1 MQSKPTP
8 VPCRAALRARV
19 AACLR
24 AQRGDTLIEVL
35 VAALLVALIATAS
48 LTGFGAIGGAVGNQ
62 RNEEQAA
69 TLAQQDQARLRGLNI
84 TQLSGTLG
92 NNAATGGVNTVI
104 DGTTYNVTSKSQF
117 VSGAGGTASCSTSG
131 ATGNADEVATTSTV
145 TWAPGNDGR
154 PPVILHGI
162 ITPAQGGSLVVSAQ
176 TPSSTSGT
184 GSIGLPGVTA
194 TVTGPTTVPPLT
206 TDSNGCAVFAG
217 LVGGTYTVTY
227 SAPGFVDKNG
237 NPPAS
242 WSGAVTST
250 QTVAATPL
258 LLAQDGAIAAT
269 FTTFFNGSSHPA
281 TSDTFVATNSVAGIA
296 PRVFGTDS
304 TPSNNAYAP
313 TVTSPSTVFPFTNGY
328 SVYAGTCAANLWPA
342 TPPAVPIVTVAPG
355 ATSSPSSAIPEP
367 AMIVLVWGDTFDD
380 PNPAIALAGTWLHVA
395 NQSGDYNSTETT
407 SIVANSTATL
417 TFTGTSVQWLGTTGP
432 VDGKA
437 TVSIDGG
444 AATTVDTYSLTTK
457 HQQLIYTKAGLTNAS
472 HTITITALGTHSSGT
487 GNLVSIDAINVPGAP
502 ALETI
507 VPNVTVTDT
516 DAGCASNE
524 DYPLEQ
530 IPTPTQG
537 SLLSPGE
544 PYGNY
549 SVCADNG
556 SNSNTGTVAN
566 TSFVA
571 GNTVNIYLGYG
582 STNLASGTCP

>member
-1 MQSKPTP
+1 VT
-8 VPCRAALRARV
+8 
-19 AACLR
+19 
-24 AQRGDTLIEVL
+24 
-35 VAALLVALIATAS
+35 
-48 LTGFGAIGGAVGNQ
+48 
-62 RNEEQAA
+62 
-69 TLAQQDQARLRGLNI
+69 
-84 TQLSGTLG
+84 
-92 NNAATGGVNTVI
+92 I
-104 DGTTYNVTSKSQF
+104 DGTTYTVTSKSQF
-117 VSGAGGTASCSTSG
+117 VSGAAGTASCSTSG

-145 TWAPGNDGR
+145 TWAPNNDGR

-162 ITPAQGGSLVVSAQ
+162 ITPAQGGSLIVSATDQ
-176 TPSSTSGT
+176 NSN
-184 GSIGLPGVTA
+184 GLAGVTA
-194 TVTGPTTVPPLT
+194 TVTGPSTVSPLT
-206 TDSNGCAVFAG
+206 TDSSGCAVFAG
-217 LVGGTYTVTY
+217 LVGGTYTVSY
-227 SAPGFVDKNG
+227 SDPGYVDKNG

-242 WSGAVTST
+242 WSGPVTST
-250 QTVAATPL
+250 QTTAATPL
-258 LLAQDGAIAAT
+258 QLAQDGAISAT
-269 FTTFFNGSSHPA
+269 FTTFFNGSSHAA
-281 TSDTFVATNSVAGIA
+281 TSDTFVASNSVAGIT

-304 TPSNNAYAP
+304 TPINNAYSATVVSP
-313 TVTSPSTVFPFTNGY
+313 TTVFPCPSAY
-328 SVYAGTCAANLWPA
+328 SAYAGTCNANSWATTPA
-342 TPPAVPIVTVAPG
+342 PPTVTVTPA
-355 ATSSPSSAIPEP
+355 ATGSVVIPEP

-380 PNPAIALAGTWLHVA
+380 PNPAIALTGTWARVT

-407 SIVANSTATL
+407 SSTATSSATV

-457 HQQLIYTKAGLTNAS
+457 RQQLIYTKAGLTNAS
-472 HTITITALGTHSSGT
+472 HTITITALGTHSAGT

-516 DAGCASNE
+516 DAACASNE

-537 SLLSPGE
+537 SLSSPGE
-544 PYGNY
+544 PYGNF

-566 TSFVA
+566 TSFLA